1 MPHSP
6 LASMMAD
13 QSTLAAHQ
21 HLMSTFGQGLTPR
34 TSQPSSLAMSSAL
47 QEHFQRIS
55 SQAGKVSPHHERH
68 TPQSDEHSAGSGSV
82 GAGPRLSAQIDV
94 KIEEVRVQQIW
105 STNIEKLLSWSRT
118 NRFGANKV
126 NRLTSVIRPLAR
138 CQHHL
143 TLRERFFVS

>member
-68 TPQSDEHSAGSGSV
+68 TPQSDEQSAGSGSV

-94 KIEEVRVQQIW
+94 KIEEVSVYKFEISKNYFLGVAPTGSVQK
-105 STNIEKLLSWSRT
+105 KLTDLP
-118 NRFGANKV
+118 V
-126 NRLTSVIRPLAR
+126 
-138 CQHHL
+138 
-143 TLRERFFVS
+143 